1 MAEILKRFTVLDFIL
16 LGLNELF
23 LVFVPILCGI
33 TPSSELGMAA
43 GILFC
48 WIFIYPI
55 PGLVLGFLTGMCD
68 CSFRLGIAGLLIG
81 IVFGGA
87 AIFIGDPVS
96 IQNIISEGAW
106 IPLICWMA
114 GLGIGKFVSWFRS

>member
-1 MAEILKRFTVLDFIL
+1 MAEILKRFTALDFIL

-23 LVFVPILCGI
+23 LIFVPILCGI
-33 TPSSELGMAA
+33 TPSSELGMA
-43 GILFC
+43 
-48 WIFIYPI
+48 
-55 PGLVLGFLTGMCD
+55 
-68 CSFRLGIAGLLIG
+68 GLLVG

-87 AIFIGDPVS
+87 AIFIGDPFS